1 MASPL
6 FVVCQSGA
14 RESLQ
19 FAAMTASIAAVSGRE
34 VTVFLSM
41 NALQHFLRRP
51 APEAPA
57 EGEMGELL
65 VSHHAPR
72 FEELFRQAVELGEA
86 RLYACSMAM
95 DVLGVKEAELAGH
108 VAGALGLT
116 KFLSDAEAGQLV
128 VF

>member
-1 MASPL
+1 MATPL
-6 FVVCQSGA
+6 FIVCQNGS

-19 FAAMTASIAAVSGRE
+19 FAAMTASVGAVSGRE

-57 EGEMGELL
+57 AGPMGELL
-65 VSHHAPR
+65 GTRKAPR
-72 FEELFRQAVELGEA
+72 FEDLFQQAVELGDA
-86 RLYACSMAM
+86 KVYACSMAM
-95 DVLGVKEAELAGH
+95 DLLEVGEDDLAGYL
-108 VAGALGLT
+108 AGALGLT
-116 KFLSDAEAGQLV
+116 KFLSDAEAGQLL